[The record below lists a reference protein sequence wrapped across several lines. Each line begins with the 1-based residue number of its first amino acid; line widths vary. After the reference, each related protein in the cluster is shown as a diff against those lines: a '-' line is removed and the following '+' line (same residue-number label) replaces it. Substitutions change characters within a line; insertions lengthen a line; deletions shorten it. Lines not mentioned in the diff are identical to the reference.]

1 MQTLTIVPAVPR
13 LEGIC
18 ETQKPSRAGNLKM
31 TETMLEPAGHVSI
44 ISDGNESKRTFS
56 ITGLDRYGL
65 PLKEDIR
72 GPNSTTVN
80 GVKNFSTIIQVRING
95 AGKGN
100 ISVGISDELE
110 SEWIPVRYGNVN
122 RCVGKKSE
130 YSEMMCMIQGTIK
143 HSGWKS
149 FDEHDADPKELTD
162 EPVRAIR
169 LKITEFV
176 SGSVEF
182 EVASER

>member
-1 MQTLTIVPAVPR
+1 MQTLIIVPAVPR

-18 ETQKPSRAGNLKM
+18 ETQKPKRAGNLKM

-65 PLKEDIR
+65 ELKENVR

-80 GVKNFSTIIQVRING
+80 GVKNFSVVSQVRING

-100 ISVGISDELE
+100 VSVGISDELE
-110 SEWIPVRYGNVN
+110 SEWVPVIYGDNV
-122 RCVGKKSE
+122 RCDIETSE
-130 YSEMMCMIQGTIK
+130 CAEMKCVVESTLK

-149 FDEHDADPKELTD
+149 FDEHDADPKERSD
-162 EPVRAIR
+162 EPSRALR
-169 LKITEFV
+169 LKISGFV

-182 EVASER
+182 EVSSER